1 MTTTT
6 IPTRQQRPDRAL
18 RSHLPRPSGTAPAD
32 VYRCQD
38 HYVIL
43 CDLPGLDTGT
53 LDIHIDGSTVTIR
66 GHRSRPDLPGAQ
78 PVRQQRP
85 AGRIEHVIS
94 LDQPATAAGVTATY
108 TDGVLTL
115 TVPLAPA
122 RPRHRHDTRWPHP
135 VPHTL

>member
-6 IPTRQQRPDRAL
+6 TTPRQHPGRARPR
-18 RSHLPRPSGTAPAD
+18 RPARPAVPAD

-53 LDIHIDGSTVTIR
+53 LDIHVDGSTVTIR
-66 GHRSRPDLPGAQ
+66 GHRSQPDLSDAQ
-78 PVRQQRP
+78 PVRRQRP
-85 AGRIEHVIS
+85 AGHIEHVIS
-94 LDQPATAAGVTATY
+94 VDQPATAASVTASY

-115 TVPLAPA
+115 TVPLALI
-122 RPRHRHDTRWPHP
+122 RPQHRHDTRWPHP
-135 VPHTL
+135 VPHTF